1 MFCLS
6 ACLVL
11 ISVENGAAY
20 MKNFGSV
27 HLFHGYWNETSKLLY
42 KDPSYIFYCYREAA
56 LA

>member
-11 ISVENGAAY
+11 ISVENGADY

-27 HLFHGYWNETSKLLY
+27 HLFHAYWNETSKLLY